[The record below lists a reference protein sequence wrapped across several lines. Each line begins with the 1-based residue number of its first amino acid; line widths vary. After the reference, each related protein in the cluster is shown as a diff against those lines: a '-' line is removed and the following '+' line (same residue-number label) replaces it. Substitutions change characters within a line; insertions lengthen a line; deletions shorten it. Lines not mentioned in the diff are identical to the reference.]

1 MKCIFVHIGH
11 RICRWL
17 HNGSSN
23 MAVLEMALLTGF
35 KPDFDSLEQL
45 LQHRHLKLKKYEYD
59 GRNVIF
65 YFDEVKRRHL
75 LNHFK
80 ESKTMDCY

>member
-1 MKCIFVHIGH
+1 
-11 RICRWL
+11 
-17 HNGSSN
+17 

-65 YFDEVKRRHL
+65 YFDEVNINFFFIILK
-75 LNHFK
+75 K
-80 ESKTMDCY
+80 AKQWIVIDSI